1 MHSSHTIHGVSMKER
16 AHKDTVQSPRSFSE
30 AFQGRFRKVNLV
42 FLAEKSDADL
52 GKWNKKFR
60 D

>member
-1 MHSSHTIHGVSMKER
+1 MKER